1 MEYPKR
7 TDVYSLNMTTFLKY
21 VNAYSLQTIYRIY
34 LTVQKRLT
42 ADQSGNNKKLH
53 STETLNMCIT
63 DIILSSMDK
72 GKLTAL
78 VLLELPKALD
88 SIIHPILLKKLQIH
102 GVSAEATLWFKSY
115 L

>member
-1 MEYPKR
+1 
-7 TDVYSLNMTTFLKY
+7 
-21 VNAYSLQTIYRIY
+21 
-34 LTVQKRLT
+34 
-42 ADQSGNNKKLH
+42 
-53 STETLNMCIT
+53 
-63 DIILSSMDK
+63 MDK